1 MKSKEKKQMSQQNQ
15 LTSPEKEQPDLRLT
29 LIQAISGK
37 RPSSEPEIAN
47 QVHLTLQGKGGV
59 GKSFVSSLVA
69 QYLRGKHRPVVVVD
83 TDPVNATLSGYKSLD
98 VQRLELMQDGTV
110 NERNFDSLV
119 LKILDEKDCNYVVDN
134 GSASFVP
141 LCHYIIENETVQS
154 IVDSGKEVFVHTVIT
169 GGSALMDTLIG
180 FEALVNQMSDQV
192 RIVVWLNEFLGKIES
207 DGKTF
212 EEMKVYQNNKHRIH
226 RIVRIT
232 QRTATTYGEDIKH
245 MMESK
250 MTFDEVNMS
259 LKFNSIEKSR
269 LFRVKKAIFDQ
280 LEEVI

>member
-1 MKSKEKKQMSQQNQ
+1 M
-15 LTSPEKEQPDLRLT
+15 
-29 LIQAISGK
+29 
-37 RPSSEPEIAN
+37 
-47 QVHLTLQGKGGV
+47 HLTLQGKGGV

-69 QYLRGKHRPVVVVD
+69 QYLRSKDKPVTAVD
-83 TDPVNATLSGYKSLD
+83 TDPINATFSGYESLN
-98 VQRLELMQDGTV
+98 VQRLELMQGGTV

-119 LKILDEKDCNYVVDN
+119 LKILDEKNSNYVVDN

-141 LCHYIIENETVQS
+141 LCHYIIENETVLS

-180 FEALVNQMSDQV
+180 LEALIEQMPEEV
-192 RIVVWLNEFLGKIES
+192 RLVVWLNEFLGKIES
-207 DGKTF
+207 DGKSF
-212 EEMKVYQNNKHRIH
+212 EEMKIYQDNKDRIH
-226 RIVRIT
+226 SIVRIE
-232 QRTATTYGEDIKH
+232 QRTAATYGEDIKQ

-280 LEEVI
+280 LEGVI

>member
-1 MKSKEKKQMSQQNQ
+1 
-15 LTSPEKEQPDLRLT
+15 
-29 LIQAISGK
+29 
-37 RPSSEPEIAN
+37 
-47 QVHLTLQGKGGV
+47 VHLTLQGKGGV

-69 QYLRGKHRPVVVVD
+69 QYLRSKDKPVTAVD
-83 TDPVNATLSGYKSLD
+83 TDPINATFSGYESLN
-98 VQRLELMQDGTV
+98 VQRLELMQGGTV

-119 LKILDEKDCNYVVDN
+119 LKILDEKNSNYVVDN

-141 LCHYIIENETVQS
+141 LCHYIIENETVLS

-180 FEALVNQMSDQV
+180 LEALIEQMPEEV
-192 RIVVWLNEFLGKIES
+192 RLVVWLNEFLGKIES
-207 DGKTF
+207 DGKSF
-212 EEMKVYQNNKHRIH
+212 EEMKIYQDNKDRIH
-226 RIVRIT
+226 SIVRIE
-232 QRTATTYGEDIKH
+232 QRTAATYGEDIKQ

-280 LEEVI
+280 LEGVI